1 MANSF
6 WLVSTYFFWEE
17 LEEILHAHSKPLG
30 KSARA
35 LEWDTEKGWKS

>member
-1 MANSF
+1 
-6 WLVSTYFFWEE
+6 LVGINIFFFEE

-35 LEWDTEKGWKS
+35 LEWDTEKGLIS